1 MNPKT
6 ISPCET
12 SSLDCDEAPYLKI
25 EVEDDV
31 FEQYIIT
38 KIPKDTDQPLTPHN
52 PFQSTDERP
61 IADDALESNMG
72 QAPLS
77 YSSHNAGR
85 YSKHRDQQDIRPEMR
100 AISHQEAYRLIMKR
114 AVMYLSR
121 REYTQH
127 TLKTKLSKAFE
138 TLTIKTANETHFATE
153 DPADMHTANHLGL
166 NAQVSELIESVMSY
180 LAQHNWQSDQR
191 CAEHMSQ
198 VKGQRYGS
206 KRVKHLLAQEG
217 VDKALIEQT
226 VQNLNQTERQRAVSV
241 WRKKFGVQPK
251 NAAEYAKQM
260 RFMAYRG
267 FSFELINQILKAHED
282 TLSDWDE
289 CNDYNE
295 HND

>member
-1 MNPKT
+1 MNPKN

-12 SSLDCDEAPYLKI
+12 SSFDCEEAPYLKI

-38 KIPKDTDQPLTPHN
+38 QIPKDTDQPLTPHN
-52 PFQSTDERP
+52 PVQSTDVGP
-61 IADDALESNMG
+61 ITDDTLESNIG

-77 YSSHNAGR
+77 YSSHKAGR
-85 YSKHRDQQDIRPEMR
+85 HNKHRGQQDFRPEMR

-138 TLTIKTANETHFATE
+138 TLTIKTANEAHFATE
-153 DPADMHTANHLGL
+153 DTADMHTMNGMHTDNHLGL

-191 CAEHMSQ
+191 CAEQMSQ

-241 WRKKFGVQPK
+241 WRKKFGVRPK

-267 FSFELINQILKAHED
+267 FSFELINQILKANED

-289 CNDYNE
+289 CNG
-295 HND
+295 